1 MRSSPSPSSPR
12 ESRRLGETFDA
23 AVWRASP
30 FFFRMLAASL
40 RRRAAA
46 ALVETPS
53 SSARGCGETIAR
65 ALECALDA
73 RASSQATTSCSA
85 PRLPPHRSRRFRS
98 SSSSGRG
105 DDARA
110 SEETTARTLL
120 DANSKRFDPSMPRG
134 VALRALVLSRSDDLR
149 CVDVMCQW
157 VGDACAC
164 RLARAL
170 DRRGGSLQT
179 LDVSGNALRALPSVV
194 WGIQSLE
201 VLNASDN
208 ALQPRDVPFDD
219 LIETPSEFAPSLRVL
234 DLRGNVAII
243 DALGDRLR
251 GVVDAMAARGIRL
264 LL

>member
-1 MRSSPSPSSPR
+1 
-12 ESRRLGETFDA
+12 
-23 AVWRASP
+23 
-30 FFFRMLAASL
+30 MLAASL

-53 SSARGCGETIAR
+53 SSARGGGETIGR
-65 ALECALDA
+65 AFERAFDA
-73 RASSQATTSCSA
+73 RASSRAPTSCSA
-85 PRLPPHRSRRFRS
+85 PRVRPHQSRSFRS
-98 SSSSGRG
+98 SSSSGREE
-105 DDARA
+105 DARA

-120 DANSKRFDPSMPRG
+120 DANSKRFDPNMPRG
-134 VALRALVLSRSDDLR
+134 VALRALLLSRSDDLR

-170 DRRGGSLQT
+170 DRRGESLKT

-219 LIETPSEFAPSLRVL
+219 LIKTPKEFAPSLRVL
-234 DLRGNVAII
+234 DLRRNVAIV
-243 DALGDRLR
+243 DALGDSLR
-251 GVVDAMAARGIRL
+251 KVGDDVHPDMRGGGAE
-264 LL
+264 